1 MSVATFTKSGTK
13 TTTPA
18 KLDKKVFGVEVAN
31 HELLKQAYLAY
42 LDNGRENH
50 AVTKKRG
57 EVSGGG
63 KKPWKQ
69 KGTGRARFGSSR
81 NPIWRGGGIA
91 FGPTGNENYTRSIST
106 EAKRQAL
113 RQALTLSVDK
123 IKVVEAI
130 ESKDA
135 KTASIVKLL
144 GKVDATRNILLIVD
158 NKDANLVRATGNIPN
173 LTLVQAKY
181 VNVFDVLNADTIVV
195 SKASIDMI
203 VDWLAPTTSKSKE
216 GAK

>member
-1 MSVATFTKSGTK
+1 MSVATFTKTGTK
-13 TTTPA
+13 AAAPA
-18 KLDKKVFGVEVAN
+18 KLDKKVFAVEVSN

-106 EAKRQAL
+106 DAKRKAL
-113 RQALTLSVDK
+113 RQALTLSIDK

-130 ESKDA
+130 DSKDS
-135 KTASIVKLL
+135 KTSAVAKLL
-144 GKVDATRNILLIVD
+144 SKIEAKGNILVVTD
-158 NKDANLVRATGNIPN
+158 NKDANLVNATANIPN
-173 LTLVQAKY
+173 LLLVQAKY
-181 VNVFDVLNADTIVV
+181 LNVFDVLNADTIVI
-195 SKASIDMI
+195 SKASIDM
-203 VDWLAPTTSKSKE
+203 VVEWLGGSK
-216 GAK
+216 